1 MFLLPN
7 DCKGECIIK
16 NLYLNSKISSYIC
29 VCPYKHTNHI
39 AQKNVEEHL
48 NTNLTGN
55 ILERTT
61 NTFLFLFLLFFSYFT
76 LFCDFCDFCT
86 EKCVFTIFWVS
97 VFQLAFF
104 NQLKKLHCDFYMWLQ
119 SAKAIRQSPFC
130 IH

>member
-55 ILERTT
+55 ILERTSH
-61 NTFLFLFLLFFSYFT
+61 TFLFLFLLF
-76 LFCDFCDFCT
+76 CT
-86 EKCVFTIFWVS
+86 FLRLLRFLHWKVRIHD
-97 VFQLAFF
+97 LLFF
-104 NQLKKLHCDFYMWLQ
+104 NWRFLTSLKSCIAISICDYNQ
-119 SAKAIRQSPFC
+119 QRPFGNHLFVF
-130 IH
+130 IK